1 MKIELEQVEPAEI
14 ESRSMEIIESE
25 LPHEIDPKLA
35 PIIKRAVLQKMWL
48 IRHWKQLKTVLAL

>member
-14 ESRSMEIIESE
+14 ENRSMEIIESE

-35 PIIKRAVLQKMWL
+35 PIIKRAVHTAADFDCSSHSC
-48 IRHWKQLKTVLAL
+48 RF